1 MVFFWYTEY
10 RNYPLYEYTRNSIL
24 NNSYK
29 FCVAL
34 MMMVMTKS
42 LLLFF
47 FLTQW
52 VRKRSNSE
60 WLLNLRHLH
69 DFNWFGTFISSKE
82 YNKNHFFPTNLNNE
96 SDRDVTTLT
105 VTLKEILQSYPKV
118 FSFFFFK
125 FSHFD
130 FCEHTSLQQCIA
142 PFTLKN
148 VKLKRVQTLGVKW
161 DVSVYIFKFTSF
173 AFHLA

>member
-1 MVFFWYTEY
+1 
-10 RNYPLYEYTRNSIL
+10 
-24 NNSYK
+24 
-29 FCVAL
+29 
-34 MMMVMTKS
+34 MTKS

-118 FSFFFFK
+118 FFFFSNFRTFIFVTHKFTAMYSSLYLKECKTETCADCRSKMRRFSFF
-125 FSHFD
+125 
-130 FCEHTSLQQCIA
+130 C
-142 PFTLKN
+142 
-148 VKLKRVQTLGVKW
+148 
-161 DVSVYIFKFTSF
+161 SVHI
-173 AFHLA
+173 

>member
-1 MVFFWYTEY
+1 MT
-10 RNYPLYEYTRNSIL
+10 
-24 NNSYK
+24 
-29 FCVAL
+29 
-34 MMMVMTKS
+34 MVMTKS

-69 DFNWFGTFISSKE
+69 DFNWFGAFISSKE

-118 FSFFFFK
+118 FFFFFFQIFALLFLWTHTLTAMYGSLYLK
-125 FSHFD
+125 ERKTETCADCRSKMRRFSF
-130 FCEHTSLQQCIA
+130 FCSVHT
-142 PFTLKN
+142 
-148 VKLKRVQTLGVKW
+148 
-161 DVSVYIFKFTSF
+161 
-173 AFHLA
+173 